1 MPAGR
6 RSNGEGSVRQRP
18 NGRWEGRIAYT
29 DNITGLVTRT
39 SVYGATKAE
48 VRAKLKKVLERLG
61 AGQPATDARITVGAW
76 CEQWMATTLEASS
89 RRPTTK
95 DLSRSLLRGHVV
107 PTRLGEVTLDRLRP
121 SHVDAWLLELRSR
134 TRTVRRADGTATT
147 RRALA
152 ESSIVRC
159 YQVLRVALDGAVRDG
174 LLAANPLHAV
184 PQPSVERH
192 EARFLT
198 EEELRTL
205 LEALRGTRFHTLFTL
220 IAATAMRKGEATA
233 LRWSDVDLDAGII
246 TVRSTLARSGRA
258 LVLSPP
264 KTTRSRRLLA
274 PVAEV
279 IEMLRA
285 LHRRQA
291 AERLAAGD
299 LWDDRDF
306 VFTTATG
313 APLDPRNVLRA
324 LQNAARSVGLE
335 GVTVHSLRHSAAT
348 AMLDAGVHL
357 RAVSEILGHAGT
369 QVTADIY
376 SHVTTAT
383 ARKAMNSM
391 GGVLGLR

>member
-1 MPAGR
+1 
-6 RSNGEGSVRQRP
+6 
-18 NGRWEGRIAYT
+18 
-29 DNITGLVTRT
+29 
-39 SVYGATKAE
+39 VYGATKAE

-369 QVTADIY
+369 T
-376 SHVTTAT
+376 
-383 ARKAMNSM
+383 
-391 GGVLGLR
+391 